1 MTVPDDV
8 VQSNITIL
16 EHHAG
21 VLRGAVNATTA
32 WAVARSD
39 ASRGYRTV
47 DRKGDERVAD
57 LVARALYDIW
67 EGTFLEVR
75 LAQAH
80 DPWVVSLVGHSHDPG
95 DGEEN
100 LYVNATGISAEGAAT
115 ALLNAITEAAEQL
128 RRETVP
134 N

>member
-8 VQSNITIL
+8 VQSTIAIL

-21 VLRGAVNATTA
+21 VLRGVVTATRG
-32 WAVARSD
+32 WAVARSE
-39 ASRGYRTV
+39 ATRGYRTG
-47 DRKGDERVAD
+47 DRTGDERAAA

-80 DPWVVSLVGHSHDPG
+80 DPWVVSLVDHSHEPG
-95 DGEEN
+95 DGSETP
-100 LYVNATGISAEGAAT
+100 YVNATGISAESPAS
-115 ALLNAITEAAEQL
+115 ALLIAITEAAEQL
-128 RRETVP
+128 RRMTVP

>member
-1 MTVPDDV
+1 MTVPDEV
-8 VQSNITIL
+8 VQSNIAIL
-16 EHHAG
+16 EHHAA
-21 VLRGAVNATTA
+21 VLQGAVNAATA
-32 WAVARSD
+32 WAVARPE
-39 ASRGYRTV
+39 ASRGYRMV

-80 DPWVVSLVGHSHDPG
+80 DPWVVSLVGYSHDPG
-95 DGEEN
+95 DGGEN
-100 LYVNATGISAEGAAT
+100 LYVNATGISAEGPAN
-115 ALLNAITEAAEQL
+115 ALLIAITEAAEQL

>member
-1 MTVPDDV
+1 MPIPDDV
-8 VQSNITIL
+8 VQPNIAIL

-21 VLRGAVNATTA
+21 VLQGAVNAATA
-32 WAVARSD
+32 WAVARPEP
-39 ASRGYRTV
+39 SRGYRTV

-67 EGTFLEVR
+67 EGTVLEVR

-80 DPWVVSLVGHSHDPG
+80 DPWVVSLVGHSPDPG
-95 DGEEN
+95 DGGEN
-100 LYVNATGISAEGAAT
+100 LYVNATGISAEGPAN
-115 ALLNAITEAAEQL
+115 ALLIALTEAVEQL